1 MSKITQAK
9 MDDAQKKLRD
19 IVNTAIQIR
28 DHCCATHQC
37 EARDKASMVLSHLAA
52 AESVA
57 GSMKMWGD
65 DGPISPRSGGSK

>member
-19 IVNTAIQIR
+19 VISTVIQIR

-37 EARDKASMVLSHLAA
+37 EARDTASMVLSHLAA

-57 GSMKMWGD
+57 GPLKVWGD
-65 DGPISPRSGGSK
+65 DGQISTRSGGGK